1 MGRQFGELR
10 GLSAVVGFPSGG
22 GLSSQL
28 KWRKEAGPEGRVRFK
43 PVSARLEFQDYA
55 SLAALAGVGFRFAH

>member
-1 MGRQFGELR
+1 MGRQFGELC

-28 KWRKEAGPEGRVRFK
+28 KWKKEARLDARVRFK
-43 PVSARLEFQDYA
+43 PVSTRLEFKEYA
-55 SLAALAGVGFRFAH
+55 SLAALAGIGFWFAQ